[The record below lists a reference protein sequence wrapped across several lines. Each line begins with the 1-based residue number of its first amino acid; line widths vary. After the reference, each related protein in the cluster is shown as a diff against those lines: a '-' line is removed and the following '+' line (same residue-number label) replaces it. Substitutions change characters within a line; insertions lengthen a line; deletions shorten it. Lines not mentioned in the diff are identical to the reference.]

1 MSATF
6 DLAEVGEAGVHN
18 LDPTSG
24 RSKDFAGE
32 RRKSHGNRD
41 RRRRLAGRTGCGL
54 SGLPVPPCGRG
65 PSARQPVQRD
75 VVEDAVPGEIAR
87 GLTLHERLGNL
98 VVAVRVMVEH
108 PAREPEGEFS
118 RE

>member
-24 RSKDFAGE
+24 CSKDFAGE

-41 RRRRLAGRTGCGL
+41 RRRRFAGRTGCGL

-75 VVEDAVPGEIAR
+75 VRMLSRV
-87 GLTLHERLGNL
+87 GLSAGLPSTN
-98 VVAVRVMVEH
+98 
-108 PAREPEGEFS
+108 AREIL
-118 RE
+118 